1 MYVFKK
7 QPSLL
12 IMRLGVRC
20 KSFLMNGHAI
30 GSIIDLTIELLFT
43 VISLAYGLHFLT
55 IT

>member
-12 IMRLGVRC
+12 IIRLGVRC

-30 GSIIDLTIELLFT
+30 GSIIDLTI
-43 VISLAYGLHFLT
+43 VISVAYGLHFLT
-55 IT
+55 ITKR